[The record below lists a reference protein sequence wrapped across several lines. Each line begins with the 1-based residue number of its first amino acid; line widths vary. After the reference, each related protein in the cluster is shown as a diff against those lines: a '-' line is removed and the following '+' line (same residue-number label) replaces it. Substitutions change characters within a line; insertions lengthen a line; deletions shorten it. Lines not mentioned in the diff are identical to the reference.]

1 MLFRSVQKALAAIP
15 LRHTRAM
22 LHPRQPLGENGRLQG
37 TAERLF
43 WGTAGLIALTFCAL
57 FFTLVVPP
65 VVSTSDFM
73 RAALFDG
80 FVNPTARGYTLDTL
94 CTGLLVLAWIAY
106 ERVRY
111 GIRHGWVA
119 ALLVFVPG
127 VVVGL
132 AVYLWLRSRHAAE
145 RLGPEGLDAP

>member
-1 MLFRSVQKALAAIP
+1 MQPSNKPFADDSSHVQGP
-15 LRHTRAM
+15 
-22 LHPRQPLGENGRLQG
+22 
-37 TAERLF
+37 AERLF
-43 WGTAGLIALTFCAL
+43 WGFVGLIALTFTAL
-57 FFTLVVPP
+57 FFTLVLPP
-65 VVSTSDFM
+65 IMQASDFI
-73 RAALFDG
+73 RGALLDG

-111 GIRHGWVA
+111 GVRNGWIA

-132 AVYLWLRSRHAAE
+132 AVYLWLRSRPIA
-145 RLGPEGLDAP
+145 